1 MNIPTFPVIGGL
13 GASMEIFE
21 ILKDQLYQSG
31 APEEGADWQP
41 ILDRKIDVV
50 VDLYGTLDP
59 DVPTDPNS
67 ILYLFWPIED
77 AAVLPDIKVLDVLT
91 DAVVHLIR
99 LGHKV
104 LVHCHRGKSRSGLFN
119 AIVVMKMSNL
129 DGSAAIELVRQ
140 RRPGAL
146 GNQTFVQYLQGLPGP
161 TSR

>member
-1 MNIPTFPVIGGL
+1 M
-13 GASMEIFE
+13 
-21 ILKDQLYQSG
+21 
-31 APEEGADWQP
+31 
-41 ILDRKIDVV
+41 
-50 VDLYGTLDP
+50 DP

-67 ILYLFWPIED
+67 ILYPFWPIED
-77 AAVLPDIKVLDVLT
+77 AAVLPDIEVLDVLT
-91 DAVVHLIR
+91 DTVVQLIR
-99 LGHKV
+99 LEHKV

-161 TSR
+161 TNR